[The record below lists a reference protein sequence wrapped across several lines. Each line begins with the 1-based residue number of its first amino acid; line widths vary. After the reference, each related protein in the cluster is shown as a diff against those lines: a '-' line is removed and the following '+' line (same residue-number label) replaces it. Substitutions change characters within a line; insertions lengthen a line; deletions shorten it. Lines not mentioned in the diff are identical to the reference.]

1 MIFPKM
7 NVFRSAT
14 LKLTV
19 GYTLIIMA
27 ISVFFSF
34 SVYQLSL
41 RQFRAQAE
49 REIGVFRNFGVPEQ
63 FLPDDVTSVRENIL
77 HEFTSHAVGELVFFN
92 LIILVVAGT
101 GSYFLARRTL
111 RPIEQSVEA
120 QRQFTAD
127 ASHELRTPL
136 TAMKTEIEVAMRNP
150 AFNSENAKTLLRS
163 NLEEIDALTDLSD
176 SLLRLARYE
185 ESNGLA
191 FSPVGVSSV
200 LAEAHGRV
208 SPHTK
213 KKRITIE
220 VRPTSDSV
228 LGDQQALVELFVILL
243 DNAIK
248 YSGAESSV
256 SAWAERAG
264 HSVRIYVRDH
274 GQGIRAVDIPRIFD
288 RFYRADQSRSRQH
301 VHGYGLGLAI
311 AKAIVTRHHGQI
323 DVRSVPDEGTTLS
336 VTLSS
341 ADSRFSI
348 LSESHR
354 TV

>member
-1 MIFPKM
+1 MMFAKT

-49 REIGVFRNFGVPEQ
+49 REIGVFRNFGIPEQ
-63 FLPDDVTSVRENIL
+63 FLPDDVTSVRESIL
-77 HEFTSHAVGELVFFN
+77 HEFTSHAVAELAFFN
-92 LIILVVAGT
+92 LAILVIAGT
-101 GSYFLARRTL
+101 GSYFLARKTL
-111 RPIEQSVEA
+111 RPIEKSVEA

-163 NLEEIDALTDLSD
+163 NLEEIDALTNLSD

-185 ESNGLA
+185 ESNGLS
-191 FSPVGVSSV
+191 FSSVALSSV

-208 SPHTK
+208 KAHAE
-213 KKRITIE
+213 KKRIPIE
-220 VRPTSDSV
+220 IRPSNDTV

-248 YSGAESSV
+248 YSAEENSV

-274 GQGIRAVDIPRIFD
+274 GQGIRAVDMPRIFD
-288 RFYRADQSRSRQH
+288 RFYRADQSRSKQH

-323 DVRSVPDEGTTLS
+323 DVKSVPAEGTTFA
-336 VTLSS
+336 VTLRSS
-341 ADSRFSI
+341 
-348 LSESHR
+348 
-354 TV
+354 

>member
-1 MIFPKM
+1 MMFPKM

-27 ISVFFSF
+27 ISVFFSI
-34 SVYQLSL
+34 SIYQLSL

-49 REIGVFRNFGVPEQ
+49 REIGVFQNFGFPAQ

-77 HEFTSHAVGELVFFN
+77 HEFTSHAIGELAFFN
-92 LIILVVAGT
+92 LAILVIAGT
-101 GSYFLARRTL
+101 GSYFLARKTL
-111 RPIEQSVEA
+111 RPIEKSVEA

-150 AFNSENAKTLLRS
+150 VLSTENAKILLRS

-191 FSPVGVSSV
+191 FSPIALQTV
-200 LAEAHGRV
+200 LMEAHERIAA
-208 SPHTK
+208 HAEK
-213 KKRITIE
+213 KHITIE
-220 VRPTSDSV
+220 VRPTNDNV

-243 DNAIK
+243 DNAVK
-248 YSGAESSV
+248 YSPQNSSV
-256 SAWAERAG
+256 TVWPERAS
-264 HSVRIYVRDH
+264 SVRVYVRDH
-274 GQGIRAVDIPRIFD
+274 GQGIRAADIPRIFD

-323 DVRSVPDEGTTLS
+323 DVKSTPGVETTVT
-336 VTLSS
+336 VTLP
-341 ADSRFSI
+341 AGH
-348 LSESHR
+348 L
-354 TV
+354 